1 MGGRMK
7 RCALV
12 LAVLFCAGMA
22 GAQQMTRYA
31 VVDLTKILESFYS
44 DSKTLRDFE
53 EKQRSV
59 QAEIDKMS
67 KEIKDLQQK
76 KLESQQKGDDAKVVE
91 LDSLIQK
98 KTEFV
103 KDYYK
108 VKNEELDSQRKKLF
122 ESSEFASEV
131 YAEIRR
137 VAEGEGYSMVID
149 WKRASELRFLIWY
162 STSIDITD
170 KVIENLTAKKR

>member
-1 MGGRMK
+1 MK
-7 RCALV
+7 RYALV
-12 LAVLFCAGMA
+12 LAALLLTGAA

-31 VVDLTKILESFYS
+31 VVDIMKVLESFYG

-53 EKQRSV
+53 DKQRSV
-59 QAEIDKMS
+59 QAEIDRMQ

-76 KLESQQKGDDAKVVE
+76 RVEVQQKGDAAKAVE
-91 LDSLIQK
+91 MDTTIQK
-98 KTEFV
+98 KTDFL

-108 VKNEELDSQRKKLF
+108 AKNDELETQRKKLF

-131 YAEIRR
+131 YAEIQR

-170 KVIENLTAKKR
+170 KVIENLTAKKK